1 MPKKGIDP
9 AIVWALRAFGVVTA
23 LATVSVAVWLIP
35 VEYGPAKTIW
45 ISLLV
50 GAMLGVLVGG
60 VVYIAGATYLIEK
73 QQRDVRRVADIARAL
88 GPRYASIVETTL
100 ATVRQ
105 DIRNSEAARAGL
117 LGDID
122 FDADIRGIT
131 DNLLKARDLQKVAD
145 ELGALDKPSA
155 DDRKILAEAKATVAK
170 LETAGPNRVELISQC
185 ATEAQLVDK
194 SHGGPLDLVQ
204 IFSPSAGSGIGY
216 GTKVPFTN
224 TPHWP
229 RSALNSSVSGS
240 VTPGRFGCHVSGT
253 SMLTLPHWPGGTP
266 KNGLAMPPIVGSFF
280 TCPGGP
286 SGFCPGGMPGN
297 QAAVPPFSSS
307 VPSFSSSRST
317 SSLATLSSL

>member
-1 MPKKGIDP
+1 MLKKTNDRALESAEFFRLLGIQGTMPTKRIDP
-9 AIVWALRAFGVVTA
+9 AIVWALRAFGVATA
-23 LATVSVAVWLIP
+23 LATVSVWLIP

-170 LETAGPNRVELISQC
+170 LETAALNRVELISQC

-194 SHGGPLDLVQ
+194 SLHEEREDAKT
-204 IFSPSAGSGIGY
+204 SAQRAELQAKLAAMLYGIEA
-216 GTKVPFTN
+216 
-224 TPHWP
+224 TPD
-229 RSALNSSVSGS
+229 
-240 VTPGRFGCHVSGT
+240 
-253 SMLTLPHWPGGTP
+253 TP
-266 KNGLAMPPIVGSFF
+266 KDSAADGVLLRVRAYREIK
-280 TCPGGP
+280 
-286 SGFCPGGMPGN
+286 N
-297 QAAVPPFSSS
+297 QI
-307 VPSFSSSRST
+307 R
-317 SSLATLSSL
+317 LGRD

>member
-1 MPKKGIDP
+1 MLKKTNDRALESAEFYRLLGIQGTMPKKGIDP

-23 LATVSVAVWLIP
+23 LATVSVAVWLIT

-60 VVYIAGATYLIEK
+60 VVYIVGATYLIEK
-73 QQRDVRRVADIARAL
+73 QQRDVRRVADIARSL

-170 LETAGPNRVELISQC
+170 LETAGLNRVELISQC

-194 SHGGPLDLVQ
+194 SLHEEREDAKT
-204 IFSPSAGSGIGY
+204 SAQRAELQAKLAAMLYGIGA
-216 GTKVPFTN
+216 
-224 TPHWP
+224 TPD
-229 RSALNSSVSGS
+229 
-240 VTPGRFGCHVSGT
+240 
-253 SMLTLPHWPGGTP
+253 TP
-266 KNGLAMPPIVGSFF
+266 KDSAADGVLLRVRAYREIK
-280 TCPGGP
+280 
-286 SGFCPGGMPGN
+286 N
-297 QAAVPPFSSS
+297 QI
-307 VPSFSSSRST
+307 R
-317 SSLATLSSL
+317 LGRD